1 MRARAPEIPARTS
14 KVKDRGRRGRNNQD
28 LLSPFPDKIRWS
40 RQLTHPGSAMT
51 MLGAP
56 EKMRGVIRGV
66 RVLEDGAVFIRW
78 TA

>member
-1 MRARAPEIPARTS
+1 
-14 KVKDRGRRGRNNQD
+14 
-28 LLSPFPDKIRWS
+28 
-40 RQLTHPGSAMT
+40 MT